1 MSEVLMQNAVRLH
14 QAGRLAEAA
23 QLYQQVLRSN
33 PRHGGA
39 LYSLGFAYLQVS
51 QYEEA
56 QGLFA
61 EASGVNPR
69 DTEPWFYRGC
79 ALYRL
84 GRHDDAIACFDRT
97 LALKPDYVEALV
109 NRAVARLE
117 TGHPAQALVGC
128 DTALC
133 FRPDFLPA
141 LVNRGNALTALK
153 RFEEALGCYDRAFEL
168 QPDDPAIR
176 DNRDNALFEL
186 GRLTRCPPSYMRQLF
201 DKFSS
206 TYDKRMLDELGYR
219 AHAHLRKLS
228 GRVMPD
234 AKPPLRILDLGS
246 GTGLVGEAFKDL
258 ARGGRL
264 DGVDLAPLMI
274 EAAKRRGIYDT
285 LVLADL
291 ETHLAAPGPIYDLML
306 AADTMIY
313 LGDLAP
319 TFSGVARRLSPGG
332 FYLFAV
338 EAKEGEG
345 WEQTVN
351 HRFRHSLAYLRNE
364 AARFGL
370 DFVDAMECTLRTE
383 ADMPVPG
390 YAVALKKNT

>member
-1 MSEVLMQNAVRLH
+1 MSEIVMQNAVRLH

-23 QLYQQVLRSN
+23 QLYQQLLRSN

-39 LYSLGFAYLQVS
+39 LYSLGFVCLQTG
-51 QYEEA
+51 QFDDA
-56 QGLFA
+56 QRLFA
-61 EASGVNPR
+61 GAAEITPR
-69 DTEPWFYRGC
+69 ETDPWFYRGC

-84 GRHDDAIACFDRT
+84 GRHDDAIACFDRA
-97 LALKPDYVEALV
+97 LAIKPDYVEAMV

-117 TGHPAQALVGC
+117 TGHAEEALAGC

-153 RFEEALGCYDRAFEL
+153 RFEEALPSYDRALEL
-168 QPDDPAIR
+168 QPESPEIR

-186 GRLTRCPPSYMRQLF
+186 GRTTRCPPGYMRQLF

-206 TYDKRMLDELGYR
+206 TYDTRMVDELGYR
-219 AHAHLRKLS
+219 AHLHLRTLADAVMAHSKL
-228 GRVMPD
+228 
-234 AKPPLRILDLGS
+234 PLRILDLGS
-246 GTGLVGEAFKDL
+246 GTGLVGDAFKDM

-274 EAAKRRGIYDT
+274 EAAKKRALYDS

-291 ETHLAAPGPIYDLML
+291 ETYLAAPGPSYDLIL

-319 TFSGVARRLSPGG
+319 TFSGVALRLSPGG

-345 WEQTVN
+345 WEQTPD
-351 HRFRHSLAYLRNE
+351 HRFRHSIAYIRSE

-370 DFVDAMECTLRTE
+370 DFVRAMDCTLRTQ
-383 ADMPVPG
+383 AGVPVPG
-390 YAVALKKNT
+390 YAVALQKPA